1 MEISPPNRSVKVP
14 LWMVVLVGMWLLV
27 TSVSAFRI
35 AQSVRED
42 LATIKGQLSQVGELT
57 DLMDELELK
66 DGDP

>member
-1 MEISPPNRSVKVP
+1 
-14 LWMVVLVGMWLLV
+14 MVVLVGMWLLV